1 MKWTKLLWM
10 AIVSFLAMYAVMYA
24 MVDKYENIYLN
35 INQFYMVLM
44 MTAVMMLIE
53 IFFMRSMYSL
63 KTQTTTV
70 VLSVFLLVFSFAGIR
85 YQFFVSDIKFLK
97 SMIPHHA
104 SALLMCDNSKIKDIE
119 IKNLCNSIISGQQ
132 AEIDWMKIKLEDWGY
147 KN

>member
-63 KTQTTTV
+63 KTQTITV

-85 YQFFVSDIKFLK
+85 YQLFVSDIQFLK

-104 SALLMCDNSKIKDIE
+104 SALLMCDNSKIIDTE
-119 IKNLCNSIISGQQ
+119 ITNLCNSIISGQQ
-132 AEIDWMKIKLEDWGY
+132 TEIDWMKTKLENWGY